1 MVGEGGAVG
10 PAVVWETVPLAH
22 GGGTFPGTGKGL
34 LLGFAKADP
43 VGLKPREDP
52 EPKGS
57 V

>member
-10 PAVVWETVPLAH
+10 PVVVWETVPLAH
-22 GGGTFPGTGKGL
+22 DGGTFPGTCKGL
-34 LLGFAKADP
+34 LLGFANPVP

>member
-10 PAVVWETVPLAH
+10 PVVVWGTVPLTH
-22 GGGTFPGTGKGL
+22 DGGTFPGTRKGL
-34 LLGFAKADP
+34 LLGFAKPVP
-43 VGLKPREDP
+43 VGLKPQEDP

>member
-1 MVGEGGAVG
+1 MVGDGGAVG
-10 PAVVWETVPLAH
+10 PIVVTLPLAH
-22 GGGTFPGTGKGL
+22 DGGTFPGTSKGL
-34 LLGFAKADP
+34 LLGCAKPDP

>member
-1 MVGEGGAVG
+1 MVGEGEAVG
-10 PAVVWETVPLAH
+10 PAVVAALVPLAH
-22 GGGTFPGTGKGL
+22 DGGTFPGTYKGL
-34 LLGFAKADP
+34 LLGFAKPDP